1 MKVAVFGATGGTGRQ
16 IVEQALGQG
25 HDVVALVRDPAK
37 LLLQHDHLAVV
48 AGDVL
53 DRGAVERTVAGVA
66 AVFVSLGNTA
76 NNPDMVVSQGTAVIM
91 AAMNAAGVKRLIV
104 VSSLGVG
111 DSKEQVPLFFK
122 AIIATALRK
131 VFQDKEA
138 QERLVMASELDWTI
152 IRPGG
157 LTDGP
162 ATGAYRAGMDRSIG
176 GQIARSDVAAFA
188 LTQLTGDDYL
198 RKTPAIA
205 Q

>member
-16 IVEQALGQG
+16 IVEQALSQG
-25 HDVVALVRDPAK
+25 HEVVALVRDPAK
-37 LLLQHDHLAVV
+37 LLLQHDHLALVV
-48 AGDVL
+48 GDVL
-53 DRGAVERTVAGVA
+53 DRDAVDRTVAGA
-66 AVFVSLGNTA
+66 DAVFVSLGNTA

-91 AAMNAAGVKRLIV
+91 AAMSAAGVKRLIV

-131 VFQDKEA
+131 AFQDKEA
-138 QERLVMASELDWTI
+138 QEKLVMASELDWTI

-188 LTQLTGDDYL
+188 LTQLTGEDYL